1 MKKFTKLFSNDPLDI
16 SGDESSG
23 RKTLEKALHHL
34 LGHGHKESTTRQTEA
49 HNTSAAEMNITG
61 IPPTHQLAPSDDAA
75 ALTQVKREHLWDEAY
90 DNLRLVHP
98 ELVGL
103 YEEILSLEIE
113 AMATEPSMGRISRTE
128 HMKTSISQS
137 DIKDRWHQMCH
148 LLNWWLDNRN
158 RGWSSR
164 QGNQLRDL
172 LRDHVRRSTGGK
184 SPCALVWVCVCYAS
198 RVLLHPSSKTEAVC
212 TGLLDIIAKM
222 NWYNCLPRIIVSG
235 DTGELLEGEQVLRE
249 RVVDLYSEILSYL
262 MNAALPAGCQFD
274 AWDSNSARLKVAEDH
289 LSTFSGSLVVQQLDE
304 FLKLEREKENRQLS
318 PRNQETMSLTS
329 EIGQKLA
336 RLGRISAES
345 SVIEARNENGL
356 LAHELCQ
363 WICSTEQYKSVVNW
377 NTKGIEK
384 NDSGQNDTGS
394 ITSHVLLISG
404 GQGVNK
410 TALMEAIVRRLSNEI
425 NLEKTD
431 VSKGGSKAIYKG
443 LSYYSCGRTSH
454 GTDSSAS
461 VLRSLIHS
469 LLQQQPKLISHLDN
483 ALSRTERNGFD
494 SPKDFFAL
502 SAIFFNMLDDQA
514 FVRSY
519 IVIDGINQC
528 SSSHGRDS
536 GEDLGDLMRLI
547 EATAD
552 VPHKIKWLL
561 STDMDAHAE
570 FELIREG
577 HYQCINLGGTT
588 WTPGLAGIFR
598 RNLVSIVGQLAK
610 QRRYP
615 EQIKEEFLRLIGIRS
630 RGNALWIFVACS
642 LLRKEESWYA
652 VEALKEMPERLDELY
667 DYARANLR
675 KLPRQDPIFCESVLS
690 TVAIVHRPLLVSELV
705 LLADLPPEVD
715 PLAIIEKCSLL
726 EVHSGIVKFVDP
738 TARHNTWEELHQ
750 DLARFSDAHS
760 IITRRAL
767 RFLSAH
773 FETATLRVTG
783 INSGQDQNKEES
795 FVNAYGT
802 THWIM
807 HLLDV
812 KDIAKD
818 IETTSLVVSFIQNH
832 FLLWLDGIISNGL
845 QADTL
850 MFMKKLESVPL
861 EQAREEKKEPLKTQ
875 DFKQPQS
882 EIPEQLAENEQ
893 GHILSLVQGCVQAI
907 RSHMS
912 SDSIFS
918 TNPNSVIFYPE
929 ESALRQDWVAK
940 NKSWLIMPPKMA
952 QSWGDSSLTLA
963 GQSRIRSIAFSPD
976 GKLLVSGSDS
986 EAIRVWDAETGE
998 AQITLNRS
1006 GDCGYYVTFSSN
1018 GELVCVSDKG
1028 IIYLYQLKTGRGF
1041 KTLTVYGRKVTA
1053 IRFSPNGGRNERL
1066 VLGTLTALLLVDVSD
1081 LGKREC
1087 KCTHKV
1093 LEEGDPVYA
1102 VDFSRQGTWIASGG
1116 KGGDIKIWDARHDN
1130 AIQRTLQ
1137 GHEGDVKSV
1146 TFSRDEK
1153 RLVSGSDDLTVKIW
1167 SVETGANLKSF
1178 GCEHIICEVTFSS
1191 DDSVIAAASGN
1202 QIKVWESE
1210 SGAQRH
1216 VMIGHEKPVTAVAFS
1231 SQGRLA
1237 SGSDDMT
1244 LRLWSPEGSVS
1255 NDRSTLSELG
1265 NEKPI
1270 NFIAMSP
1277 DGKYLA
1283 SSSRDNIHLWDGTTV
1298 SSSRDGT
1305 VGVWD
1310 VATGTKCRTF
1320 KAHTHWVITV
1330 AFSPDGRLLASG
1342 GLDSKIIIWDRKS
1355 LERKGEMTDH
1365 SDGVINIIF
1374 SQDSSRIVSRSKDF
1388 TFCVWDSNTGA
1399 LIQGPM
1405 KALNPNRYIGFDLRI
1420 PEYFLT
1426 EYEVDLSTLNPSP
1439 FPVQEGQKV
1448 ARYGVGPRGDW
1459 ITWNGKNIIPIPKA
1473 YKPTASWVQ
1482 GNIVA
1487 IGTRLGEMLLF
1498 RFSTEVEP
1506 PN

>member
-1 MKKFTKLFSNDPLDI
+1 
-16 SGDESSG
+16 
-23 RKTLEKALHHL
+23 
-34 LGHGHKESTTRQTEA
+34 
-49 HNTSAAEMNITG
+49 
-61 IPPTHQLAPSDDAA
+61 
-75 ALTQVKREHLWDEAY
+75 
-90 DNLRLVHP
+90 
-98 ELVGL
+98 
-103 YEEILSLEIE
+103 
-113 AMATEPSMGRISRTE
+113 
-128 HMKTSISQS
+128 
-137 DIKDRWHQMCH
+137 
-148 LLNWWLDNRN
+148 
-158 RGWSSR
+158 
-164 QGNQLRDL
+164 
-172 LRDHVRRSTGGK
+172 
-184 SPCALVWVCVCYAS
+184 
-198 RVLLHPSSKTEAVC
+198 
-212 TGLLDIIAKM
+212 M

-274 AWDSNSARLKVAEDH
+274 AWDSNSARLKVAEDN

-329 EIGQKLA
+329 EIGHKLA

-345 SVIEARNENGL
+345 SVIEAQNENEL

-410 TALMEAIVRRLSNEI
+410 TALMEAIVRRLSSEI

-431 VSKGGSKAIYKG
+431 G

-461 VLRSLIHS
+461 
-469 LLQQQPKLISHLDN
+469 PKLISHLDN
-483 ALSRTERNGFD
+483 ALSRTERNRFD

-528 SSSHGRDS
+528 SSSHGGDS

-561 STDMDAHAE
+561 SADMDAHAE

-577 HYQCINLGGTT
+577 HYQCINLGGAT

-615 EQIKEEFLRLIGIRS
+615 EQIKEEVLRLIGIRS

-667 DYARANLR
+667 EYARANLR

-750 DLARFSDAHS
+750 NLARFSEAHS

-773 FETATLRVTG
+773 FETATLSVTG

-795 FVNAYGT
+795 LVNAYGT

-850 MFMKKLESVPL
+850 MFMKKLESVLLVSNP
-861 EQAREEKKEPLKTQ
+861 KST
-875 DFKQPQS
+875 S
-882 EIPEQLAENEQ
+882 
-893 GHILSLVQGCVQAI
+893 HILSLVQGCVQAI

-976 GKLLVSGSDS
+976 GKLL
-986 EAIRVWDAETGE
+986 DAETRE

-1006 GDCGYYVTFSSN
+1006 GDSGYYVTFSSN

-1028 IIYLYQLKTGRGF
+1028 IIYLYQLRTGRGF
-1041 KTLTVYGRKVTA
+1041 KTLTVYGRK
-1053 IRFSPNGGRNERL
+1053 
-1066 VLGTLTALLLVDVSD
+1066 
-1081 LGKREC
+1081 
-1087 KCTHKV
+1087 
-1093 LEEGDPVYA
+1093 
-1102 VDFSRQGTWIASGG
+1102 GTWIASGG

-1146 TFSRDEK
+1146 AFSRDEK

-1167 SVETGANLKSF
+1167 SVETGANLK
-1178 GCEHIICEVTFSS
+1178 
-1191 DDSVIAAASGN
+1191 
-1202 QIKVWESE
+1202 
-1210 SGAQRH
+1210 H

-1283 SSSRDNIHLWDGTTV
+1283 SSSRDNIHLWDGTTGIPMMTHELIQEKLISISFSPDGKRLV

-1320 KAHTHWVITV
+1320 KAHTHWVRFATISPDGTSIASASNDHNLMVWNCQEVGEEEDAEILPGHSGKVITV

-1355 LERKGEMTDH
+1355 LEKKGEMTDH
-1365 SDGVINIIF
+1365 SDGVLNIIF

-1405 KALNPNRYIGFDLRI
+1405 KAFNPNRYIGFDLRI

-1426 EYEVDLSTLNPSP
+1426 EYGVDLSTLNPSP
-1439 FPVQEGQKV
+1439 FPIQEGQKV

-1459 ITWNGKNIIPIPKA
+1459 ITWNGKNIIPIPKM